1 MLPIMI
7 SPLGT
12 VDDVEIVER
21 KGVGHPDTICDAL
34 AETLSRNLCREYQHR
49 FGRVLHHNVDKALLS
64 GGQAAPAFGGGSVTA
79 PIRIF
84 LAGRAITTV
93 GSEAVP
99 LNEIAIEGSR
109 AWLKANLHALDVER
123 HVRIEALVHQ
133 GSQDLQGLFS
143 RRGRQGVPLA
153 NDTSFGVGHAPLS
166 ALERLVRAIEQGL
179 HGRDR
184 ARDHPA
190 WGEDIKVMAVRNGS
204 RVGLT
209 VACAMIGGFLAGI
222 GDYLEQKTELAAWV
236 HETAGRYGF
245 PDCSVT
251 VNAADDALSES
262 VYLTVTGTSAE
273 SGDDGQVGRGNRV
286 NGLITPCRPMSLEAM
301 AGKNPVSHVG
311 KIYNVLAM
319 QLAEAM
325 VAGSTKITEA
335 RCLIVSKIGAPVSE
349 PALVNVQL
357 AMRDNLPFEK
367 LKRPMEDLVADHF
380 SRISELIDNLV
391 AGEIDVF

>member
-21 KGVGHPDTICDAL
+21 KGFGHPDTICDAL

-93 GSEAVP
+93 GNEAIPVD
-99 LNEIAIEGSR
+99 EIAVEGSR

-123 HVRIEALVHQ
+123 HVRIETLVHQ

-143 RRGRQGVPLA
+143 RKGRQGVPLA

-184 ARDHPA
+184 RRDHPA

-204 RVGLT
+204 RVDLT

-251 VNAADDALSES
+251 VNAADDALSGS

-286 NGLITPCRPMSLEAM
+286 NGLITPCRPMSL
-301 AGKNPVSHVG
+301 GG
-311 KIYNVLAM
+311 GR
-319 QLAEAM
+319 Q
-325 VAGSTKITEA
+325 
-335 RCLIVSKIGAPVSE
+335 E
-349 PALVNVQL
+349 PCQPC
-357 AMRDNLPFEK
+357 R
-367 LKRPMEDLVADHF
+367 EDLQR
-380 SRISELIDNLV
+380 SRNAAGGGDGRGLNKDYRSELPYRQQERR
-391 AGEIDVF
+391 AGIRTCAGQCPACNAGQSAVRKVETPYGGPRRRAFQPNFGTDRQPRGGGD

>member
-7 SPLGT
+7 SSLRM

-21 KGVGHPDTICDAL
+21 KGIGHPDTICDAL

-64 GGQAAPAFGGGSVTA
+64 GGQAAPAFGGGNVTA

-84 LAGRAITTV
+84 LAGRAITAV
-93 GSEAVP
+93 GNEAIPVD
-99 LNEIAIEGSR
+99 EIAVEGSR

-123 HVRIEALVHQ
+123 HVRIETLVHQ

-184 ARDHPA
+184 GRDHPA

-204 RVGLT
+204 RVDLT
-209 VACAMIGGFLAGI
+209 VACAMVGGFLAGI
-222 GDYLEQKTELAAWV
+222 RDYLEQKTELAAWV
-236 HETAGRYGF
+236 HETAGKHGF
-245 PDCSVT
+245 PDCDVT
-251 VNAADDALSES
+251 VNAADDASSGS

-286 NGLITPCRPMSLEAM
+286 NGLITPCRPMSLEAA

-311 KIYNVLAM
+311 KIYNVLAA

-325 VAGSTKITEA
+325 VAGSTEIAEA

-380 SRISELIDNLV
+380 SRISELIESLV